1 MDNSNIKNIKTLAK
15 IINDSQL
22 TAIEL
27 TQDNT
32 KIRLEKQINVLPA
45 ANTIPVPAYSVLEA
59 KDNSKQA
66 EQQLLK
72 DTAVDF
78 NKITEIKSPIIGV
91 FYEAA
96 SPDASPFVKVGS
108 KIKRGDTLCIIE
120 AMKMMN
126 EITSETDGEI
136 VDICAKNGEVVEF
149 SQILFKVF

>member
-1 MDNSNIKNIKTLAK
+1 MDNSIKNIKTLAK

-27 TQDNT
+27 TENNM
-32 KIRLEKQINVLPA
+32 KIRLEKQVNVAFSQNIMPA
-45 ANTIPVPAYSVLEA
+45 ESPAVIKVEE
-59 KDNSKQA
+59 KPKI

-78 NKITEIKSPIIGV
+78 NKITEVKSPIIGV
-91 FYEAA
+91 FYESMA
-96 SPDASPFVKVGS
+96 PDAPPFVKVGS
-108 KIKRGDTLCIIE
+108 KVKRGDTLCIIE

-136 VDICAKNGEVVEF
+136 VDICAKNGEVVEY